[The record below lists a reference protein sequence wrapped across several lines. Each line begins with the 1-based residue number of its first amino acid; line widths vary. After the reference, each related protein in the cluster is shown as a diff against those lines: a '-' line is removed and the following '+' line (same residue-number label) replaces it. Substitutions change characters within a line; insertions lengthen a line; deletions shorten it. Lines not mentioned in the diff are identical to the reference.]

1 MEKNGN
7 DRPMLGGIQTED
19 DIWTDC
25 LKVILSMLED
35 SFARESGL
43 ERLYTS
49 AQRSDYTRDKTPI
62 AQNKGLRSIAGN
74 VTATKRKRSSFLDHA
89 RDRKMQRISSN
100 LANDIAR
107 SLSVSGR
114 NPTPT
119 PSSSTDDADVVMSG
133 SISPMHTNNNTSS
146 TSSAPRI
153 YHKMTSSRRSS
164 PQPQLQPP
172 PSSSSSSHMD
182 NDEDP
187 SLLLRRIS
195 NGSRLPHHTM
205 DFDEWIKA
213 QAQRQNFNII
223 EYRQLFEEKQK
234 QLHHYLS
241 EMDGTH
247 DPTKSDAQ
255 RFMEIKD
262 NLARILKIANEL
274 SGDQSI
280 AFVDIFPEWKAFE
293 GHVNKSMSYVQA
305 VEDMKQLST
314 QSIPRTDDL
323 LADTRRLQSVLSEKM
338 TLYGDNLAQN
348 GLEWKAMG
356 LPVDE
361 QLLAMAK
368 GWFYNL
374 CIGLISELDMACSR
388 LRSLVN
394 DMRELMRHPEGEKL
408 MESIAC
414 GLEFISSTT
423 SFIGLPSRKLV
434 YGCRVLATVY
444 GQWVSEGL
452 ELLQETQLQ
461 QRSSGKSSTNNNN
474 NLMNTTSTR
483 HTRVDIR
490 LMQWMDSMVRILTS
504 LQSLQDEPVVPQHHG
519 WSQVE
524 STYAATPYEPIH
536 DNESLAVLEN
546 LTSMLVEI
554 TVRAMAVIETNCSST
569 SSRTLSS
576 AGGGGGSGNGSG
588 PATVSSRHA
597 NIMTNPIMSTIHMK
611 DTVLSFVDRIV
622 ELAGRADVDGWR
634 VQRLHAHLERI
645 EAASCI

>member
-1 MEKNGN
+1 
-7 DRPMLGGIQTED
+7 
-19 DIWTDC
+19 
-25 LKVILSMLED
+25 
-35 SFARESGL
+35 
-43 ERLYTS
+43 
-49 AQRSDYTRDKTPI
+49 
-62 AQNKGLRSIAGN
+62 
-74 VTATKRKRSSFLDHA
+74 
-89 RDRKMQRISSN
+89 
-100 LANDIAR
+100 
-107 SLSVSGR
+107 
-114 NPTPT
+114 
-119 PSSSTDDADVVMSG
+119 
-133 SISPMHTNNNTSS
+133 
-146 TSSAPRI
+146 
-153 YHKMTSSRRSS
+153 
-164 PQPQLQPP
+164 
-172 PSSSSSSHMD
+172 
-182 NDEDP
+182 
-187 SLLLRRIS
+187 
-195 NGSRLPHHTM
+195 
-205 DFDEWIKA
+205 
-213 QAQRQNFNII
+213 
-223 EYRQLFEEKQK
+223 
-234 QLHHYLS
+234 
-241 EMDGTH
+241 
-247 DPTKSDAQ
+247 
-255 RFMEIKD
+255 
-262 NLARILKIANEL
+262 
-274 SGDQSI
+274 
-280 AFVDIFPEWKAFE
+280 
-293 GHVNKSMSYVQA
+293 
-305 VEDMKQLST
+305 MKQLST

-323 LADTRRLQSVLSEKM
+323 LTDTRRLQALLSDKM

-394 DMRELMRHPEGEKL
+394 DMRELMRHPEGEKVCIYVMRTRTSLSDTFIIQL

-461 QRSSGKSSTNNNN
+461 QRNSGKSTSNNM
-474 NLMNTTSTR
+474 MNTTSTR

-490 LMQWMDSMVRILTS
+490 LMQWMDNMMRILTS
-504 LQSLQDEPVVPQHHG
+504 LQSLQDEPAVPHQQHA
-519 WSQVE
+519 WNNVE
-524 STYAATPYEPIH
+524 NAYAATPYEPAH

-569 SSRTLSS
+569 TSRTASS
-576 AGGGGGSGNGSG
+576 AGANGGGGGGSG
-588 PATVSSRHA
+588 PTTMSRHA

-634 VQRLHAHLERI
+634 VQVSDRNHA
-645 EAASCI
+645 